1 MTGHQYEQF
10 ARAVLVRE
18 LKLSPDELRSTR
30 MPGVQFPGEKE
41 LKHQIDLFYV
51 DETEVAEYITIFQ
64 CKYRKSRKVGQAEVL
79 LLASVRSN
87 ISASKAILVTNR
99 GFTSGADSA
108 AARGKI
114 GLSVITPR
122 IDVYGIDKALRGEDL
137 FQSIDAKLQESPHGY
152 DFEVKRKFAPDPGD
166 RSMDLM
172 SAFISRPTVRRQVV
186 SSARAPEVPK
196 VVKQITRHS
205 PNIVRKGMDSF
216 KK

>member
-30 MPGVQFPGEKE
+30 MPGAQFPGEKE

-51 DETEVAEYITIFQ
+51 VETEIAEYITIFQ

-122 IDVYGIDKALRGEDL
+122 IDIYEIDKALRGDDL
-137 FQSIDAKLQESPHGY
+137 FDAIDAKLQGSAHGY
-152 DFEVKRKFAPDPGD
+152 NFHVERKIAADPIHHN
-166 RSMDLM
+166 MDAM
-172 SAFISRPTVRRQVV
+172 RAFISHPPARRQVV
-186 SSARAPEVPK
+186 SVARSPEAPK
-196 VVKQITRHS
+196 AAKQITRDS